1 MQTAERTILHC
12 DLNGFF
18 ASVECLLRPEL
29 RTVPMAV
36 CGDPT
41 MRHGIILAKNEL
53 AKKYNITTAE
63 TIWQAQRKCPQLVLV
78 QPHHDEYYKYSCLV
92 NEIYRRYTD
101 LVEPFGIDESWLDIT
116 GTTHLFGDGKTVA
129 DKLREVVEHELGL
142 TISVGVSFNKIYA
155 KLGSDYKKP
164 NATTVISQQNYKE
177 IVYPLPVNS
186 LLYVGKAS
194 EKVLKLMGVST
205 IGQLAMCDREF
216 LGRKLGKMGEQI
228 HDYAAGLDISPV
240 KSAYD
245 VREVKSV
252 GNSITF
258 RRNLVSSEEIK
269 AGLWAISDTVATR
282 LRHSGLYCC
291 TVQIMVKDPDFK
303 TFSRQKAL
311 PHPTHLAKEICT
323 AATEL
328 VLSAYKAGTAVRMLA
343 VTGTGLTTF
352 GETAQLSLF
361 SAGEDPKREEKE
373 KKEKA
378 MDSIREKYGKT
389 AINTARSIGGDLGLN
404 TEKPTEGGFK
414 L

>member
-116 GTTHLFGDGKTVA
+116 GTIHLFGDGKTVA

-186 LLYVGKAS
+186 LLYV
-194 EKVLKLMGVST
+194 
-205 IGQLAMCDREF
+205 
-216 LGRKLGKMGEQI
+216 
-228 HDYAAGLDISPV
+228 
-240 KSAYD
+240 
-245 VREVKSV
+245 
-252 GNSITF
+252 
-258 RRNLVSSEEIK
+258 
-269 AGLWAISDTVATR
+269 
-282 LRHSGLYCC
+282 
-291 TVQIMVKDPDFK
+291 
-303 TFSRQKAL
+303 
-311 PHPTHLAKEICT
+311 
-323 AATEL
+323 
-328 VLSAYKAGTAVRMLA
+328 
-343 VTGTGLTTF
+343 
-352 GETAQLSLF
+352 
-361 SAGEDPKREEKE
+361 
-373 KKEKA
+373 
-378 MDSIREKYGKT
+378 
-389 AINTARSIGGDLGLN
+389 
-404 TEKPTEGGFK
+404 
-414 L
+414 